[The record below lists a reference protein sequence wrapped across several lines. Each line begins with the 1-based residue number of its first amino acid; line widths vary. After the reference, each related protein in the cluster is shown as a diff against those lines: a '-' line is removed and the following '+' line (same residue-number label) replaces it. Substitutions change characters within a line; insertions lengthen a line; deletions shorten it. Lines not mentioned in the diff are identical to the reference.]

1 MEKDRVKKYK
11 ENVERLLKNC
21 YSIKKKNNHRGEIMS
36 KKKIGLVPKLII
48 GIIAGILIGSFAP
61 EFLVK
66 VLVTASSLFSAFLK
80 FVIPFIIIG
89 FVTAG
94 IADLATGAGKLLGVT
109 TGIAYGSTIVAGTLA
124 FIVASL
130 IFPSFIDPSVASQ
143 IGDPE
148 AGMLEPIFTIP
159 LSPMV
164 DVTAAIVFSFTMG
177 LGISALR
184 NNDKGEILYN
194 LFQEFQEI
202 ITKVLSTIIIP
213 LLPIYIA
220 GTFANITYAGQV
232 WNILSIFWR
241 VYLVVIPLHIVYLII
256 QFTTAGF
263 VTGKNPLKMLKNQI
277 PGYLT
282 AVGTQSSAATI
293 PVNVECAKNN
303 GVSKEIREFCVPLCA
318 TIHLSGSIIS
328 VTSFAVAVL
337 MMNGMDHG
345 FLTVFPFI
353 LMLGIAMVAAP
364 GAPGGAIMSALPFLP
379 MIGIPSD
386 GGLASLMIALYLT
399 QDSFGTAANVSGDN
413 AIAAVVDHLNKK
425 WSKKADNKVD

>member
-1 MEKDRVKKYK
+1 
-11 ENVERLLKNC
+11 
-21 YSIKKKNNHRGEIMS
+21 MS

-202 ITKVLSTIIIP
+202 ITKVLSIIIIP

-263 VTGKNPLKMLKNQI
+263 VTGKNPLKMLNNQI

-345 FLTVFPFI
+345 FSTVFPFI

>member
-1 MEKDRVKKYK
+1 
-11 ENVERLLKNC
+11 
-21 YSIKKKNNHRGEIMS
+21 MS

-202 ITKVLSTIIIP
+202 ITKVLSIIIIP

-345 FLTVFPFI
+345 FSTVFPFI
-353 LMLGIAMVAAP
+353 LMLGIAMIAAP

-425 WSKKADNKVD
+425 WSKKADNKVA

>member
-1 MEKDRVKKYK
+1 
-11 ENVERLLKNC
+11 
-21 YSIKKKNNHRGEIMS
+21 MS
-36 KKKIGLVPKLII
+36 KKKIWLVPKLII

-345 FLTVFPFI
+345 FSTVFPFI

>member
-1 MEKDRVKKYK
+1 
-11 ENVERLLKNC
+11 
-21 YSIKKKNNHRGEIMS
+21 MS

-130 IFPSFIDPSVASQ
+130 IFPSFIDSSVASQ

-202 ITKVLSTIIIP
+202 ITKVLSIIIIP

-263 VTGKNPLKMLKNQI
+263 VTGKNSLKMLKNQI

-345 FLTVFPFI
+345 FSTVFPFI

-425 WSKKADNKVD
+425 WSKKADNKVA

>member
-1 MEKDRVKKYK
+1 
-11 ENVERLLKNC
+11 
-21 YSIKKKNNHRGEIMS
+21 MS

-282 AVGTQSSAATI
+282 AVGTQSSAAAI

-337 MMNGMDHG
+337 MMNGMDYG
-345 FLTVFPFI
+345 FSTVFPFI
-353 LMLGIAMVAAP
+353 LMLGIVMVAAP

-425 WSKKADNKVD
+425 WSKKADNKVA

>member
-1 MEKDRVKKYK
+1 
-11 ENVERLLKNC
+11 
-21 YSIKKKNNHRGEIMS
+21 MS

-109 TGIAYGSTIVAGTLA
+109 TEIAYGSTIVAGTLA

-202 ITKVLSTIIIP
+202 ITKVLSIIIIP

-345 FLTVFPFI
+345 FSTVFPFI

>member
-1 MEKDRVKKYK
+1 
-11 ENVERLLKNC
+11 
-21 YSIKKKNNHRGEIMS
+21 MS

-148 AGMLEPIFTIP
+148 AGMLESIFTIP

-164 DVTAAIVFSFTMG
+164 DVTVAIVFSFTMG

-202 ITKVLSTIIIP
+202 ITKVLSIIIIP

-241 VYLVVIPLHIVYLII
+241 VYLVVIPLHIVYLVI

-345 FLTVFPFI
+345 FSTVFPFI

>member
-1 MEKDRVKKYK
+1 
-11 ENVERLLKNC
+11 
-21 YSIKKKNNHRGEIMS
+21 MS

-232 WNILSIFWR
+232 WNILSILWR

-345 FLTVFPFI
+345 FSTVFPFI

-425 WSKKADNKVD
+425 WSKKADNKVA

>member
-1 MEKDRVKKYK
+1 
-11 ENVERLLKNC
+11 
-21 YSIKKKNNHRGEIMS
+21 MS

-66 VLVTASSLFSAFLK
+66 ALVTASSLFSAFLK

-202 ITKVLSTIIIP
+202 ITKVLSIIIIP

-345 FLTVFPFI
+345 FSTVFPFI

-425 WSKKADNKVD
+425 WSKKADNKVA

>member
-1 MEKDRVKKYK
+1 
-11 ENVERLLKNC
+11 
-21 YSIKKKNNHRGEIMS
+21 MS

-202 ITKVLSTIIIP
+202 ITKVLSIIIIP

-263 VTGKNPLKMLKNQI
+263 VSGKNPLKMLKNQI

-345 FLTVFPFI
+345 FSTVFPFI

-425 WSKKADNKVD
+425 WSKKADNKVYKYKRVWI

>member
-1 MEKDRVKKYK
+1 
-11 ENVERLLKNC
+11 
-21 YSIKKKNNHRGEIMS
+21 MS

-282 AVGTQSSAATI
+282 AVGTQSSADTI

-345 FLTVFPFI
+345 FSTVFPFI

-425 WSKKADNKVD
+425 WSKKADNKVA

>member
-1 MEKDRVKKYK
+1 M
-11 ENVERLLKNC
+11 
-21 YSIKKKNNHRGEIMS
+21 
-36 KKKIGLVPKLII
+36 KKKIGLVPKLIL
-48 GIIAGILIGSFAP
+48 GIIVGILLGSYAP
-61 EFLVK
+61 E
-66 VLVTASSLFSAFLK
+66 VLVRVLITASTLFSAFLK

-94 IADLATGAGKLLGVT
+94 IADLATGAGKLLGIT
-109 TGIAYGSTIVAGTLA
+109 TGIAYGSTIVAGTAAFLVASTVFPA
-124 FIVASL
+124 FIDS
-130 IFPSFIDPSVASQ
+130 SVASQ

-148 AGMLEPIFTIP
+148 AGMLAPFFTIP
-159 LSPMV
+159 LEPMV
-164 DVTAAIVFSFTMG
+164 DVTAAIVFAFTIG
-177 LGISALR
+177 LGISSLR
-184 NNDKGEILYN
+184 NNGKGETLHKV
-194 LFQEFQEI
+194 FQEFQEI
-202 ITKVLSTIIIP
+202 VTKTLATVIIP
-213 LLPIYIA
+213 LLPVYIA

-232 WNILSIFWR
+232 GAILGVFWK
-241 VYLVVIPLHIVYLII
+241 VFLVVIPMHLIYLVI
-256 QFTTAGF
+256 QFTVAG
-263 VTGKNPLKMLKNQI
+263 TISGKNPFKMLKNQI

-303 GVSKEIREFCVPLCA
+303 GISKEIREFCVPLCA

-337 MMNGMDHG
+337 MMNNMDFG
-345 FLTVFPFI
+345 FGVMLPFI
-353 LMLGIAMVAAP
+353 LMLGVAMVAAP

-413 AIAAVVDHLNKK
+413 AIAAVVDHINQKMNKK
-425 WSKKADNKVD
+425 GKIKKIS

>member
-1 MEKDRVKKYK
+1 M
-11 ENVERLLKNC
+11 L
-21 YSIKKKNNHRGEIMS
+21 
-36 KKKIGLVPKLII
+36 
-48 GIIAGILIGSFAP
+48 
-61 EFLVK
+61 
-66 VLVTASSLFSAFLK
+66 SAF
-80 FVIPFIIIG
+80 
-89 FVTAG
+89 
-94 IADLATGAGKLLGVT
+94 
-109 TGIAYGSTIVAGTLA
+109 
-124 FIVASL
+124 
-130 IFPSFIDPSVASQ
+130 
-143 IGDPE
+143 
-148 AGMLEPIFTIP
+148 FTIP
-159 LSPMV
+159 LEPMV
-164 DVTAAIVFSFTMG
+164 DVTAAIVFAFTMG

-184 NNDKGEILYN
+184 NHGKGETLHKV
-194 LFQEFQEI
+194 FQEFQEI
-202 ITKVLSTIIIP
+202 VTKTLSTVIIP

-232 WNILSIFWR
+232 WSILGVFWK
-241 VYLVVIPLHIVYLII
+241 VFCIVIPMHLIYLVI
-256 QFTTAGF
+256 QFSVAGAI
-263 VTGKNPLKMLKNQI
+263 TKKNPFTMLKNQI

-337 MMNGMDHG
+337 MMNNMDFG
-345 FLTVFPFI
+345 LSVMMPFI

-413 AIAAVVDHLNKK
+413 AIAVVIDHINNKMNKK
-425 WSKKADNKVD
+425 EKSRKTA

>member
-1 MEKDRVKKYK
+1 M
-11 ENVERLLKNC
+11 
-21 YSIKKKNNHRGEIMS
+21 
-36 KKKIGLVPKLII
+36 KKKIGLVPKLIM
-48 GIIAGILIGSFAP
+48 GIIAGILIGQFAP
-61 EFLVK
+61 EFLVS
-66 VLVTASSLFSAFLK
+66 VLVTASGLFSSFLK

-109 TGIAYGSTIVAGTLA
+109 TGIAYGSTVIAGLIA
-124 FIVASL
+124 FTVASV
-130 IFPSFIDPSVASQ
+130 IFPSFIDPSVANS

-148 AGMLEPIFTIP
+148 AGMLSAIFSIP

-164 DVTAAIVFSFTMG
+164 DVTAAIVFAFTMG

-184 NNDKGEILYN
+184 NNGKGETLFN

-202 ITKVLSTIIIP
+202 VTKTLSTVIIP

-232 WNILSIFWR
+232 WNILGVFWR
-241 VYLVVIPLHIVYLII
+241 VYLIVIPLHLIYLTI
-256 QFTTAGF
+256 QFTTAG
-263 VTGKNPLKMLKNQI
+263 VISKKNPFTMLKNQV

-293 PVNVECAKNN
+293 PVNVSCAEKN
-303 GVSKEIREFCVPLCA
+303 GVSKNIREFCVPLCA

-337 MMNGMDHG
+337 MMNGMDYG
-345 FLTVFPFI
+345 LTTMLPFI

-413 AIAAVVDHLNKK
+413 AIAVIVDHLNNK
-425 WSKKADNKVD
+425 WSKNEKSKKQHN

>member
-1 MEKDRVKKYK
+1 
-11 ENVERLLKNC
+11 
-21 YSIKKKNNHRGEIMS
+21 MS

-202 ITKVLSTIIIP
+202 ITKVLSIIIIP

-220 GTFANITYAGQV
+220 GTFANITDAGQV

-345 FLTVFPFI
+345 FSTVFLFI

>member
-1 MEKDRVKKYK
+1 
-11 ENVERLLKNC
+11 
-21 YSIKKKNNHRGEIMS
+21 MS
-36 KKKIGLVPKLII
+36 KKKIGLVPKLIM

-130 IFPSFIDPSVASQ
+130 IFPSFIDSSVASQ

-148 AGMLEPIFTIP
+148 AGMLSAIFTIP
-159 LSPMV
+159 LEPMV
-164 DVTAAIVFSFTMG
+164 DVTAAIVFAFTMG

-184 NNDKGEILYN
+184 NNGKGETLYR

-202 ITKVLSTIIIP
+202 VTKVLATIIIP

-232 WNILSIFWR
+232 WSILSIFWR
-241 VYLVVIPLHIVYLII
+241 VYLIVIPLHIIYLVI
-256 QFTTAGF
+256 QFTTAG
-263 VTGKNPLKMLKNQI
+263 VISGKNPFKMLKNQI

-282 AVGTQSSAATI
+282 AAGTQSSAATI

-303 GVSKEIREFCVPLCA
+303 GISKEIREFCVPLCA

-328 VTSFAVAVL
+328 ITSFSVAVL

-345 FLTVFPFI
+345 FGTIAPFI

-379 MIGIPSD
+379 MIGIPAD

-413 AIAAVVDHLNKK
+413 AIAAIVDHLNKK
-425 WSKKADNKVD
+425 WSKKADNKMA

>member
-1 MEKDRVKKYK
+1 
-11 ENVERLLKNC
+11 
-21 YSIKKKNNHRGEIMS
+21 MS

-130 IFPSFIDPSVASQ
+130 IFTSFIDPSVASQ

-345 FLTVFPFI
+345 FSTVFPFI

-425 WSKKADNKVD
+425 WSKKADNKVA

>member
-1 MEKDRVKKYK
+1 M
-11 ENVERLLKNC
+11 
-21 YSIKKKNNHRGEIMS
+21 
-36 KKKIGLVPKLII
+36 KKKIGLVPKLIL
-48 GIIAGILIGSFAP
+48 GIIVGILLGNYAP
-61 EFLVK
+61 EVLVR
-66 VLVTASSLFSAFLK
+66 VLVTASTLFSAFLK

-94 IADLATGAGKLLGVT
+94 IADLATGAGKLLGIT
-109 TGIAYGSTIVAGTLA
+109 TGIAYGSTIVAGTASFLVASTIFPA
-124 FIVASL
+124 FIDS
-130 IFPSFIDPSVASQ
+130 SVASQ
-143 IGDPE
+143 IGNPE
-148 AGMLEPIFTIP
+148 AGMLSPFFTIP
-159 LSPMV
+159 LAPMV
-164 DVTAAIVFSFTMG
+164 DVTAAIVFAFTIG
-177 LGISALR
+177 LGISSLR
-184 NNDKGEILYN
+184 NNGKGETLHKV
-194 LFQEFQEI
+194 FQEFQEI
-202 ITKVLSTIIIP
+202 VTKTLSTVIIP
-213 LLPIYIA
+213 LLPVYIA

-232 WNILSIFWR
+232 GAILGVFWK
-241 VYLVVIPLHIVYLII
+241 VFLIVIPMHLIYLVI
-256 QFTTAGF
+256 QFTVAG
-263 VTGKNPLKMLKNQI
+263 TIAGKNPFKMLKNQI

-337 MMNGMDHG
+337 MMNNMDFG
-345 FLTVFPFI
+345 FGVMLPFI

-413 AIAAVVDHLNKK
+413 AIAVVVDHINKK
-425 WSKKADNKVD
+425 MSKKEKFKKIG

>member
-1 MEKDRVKKYK
+1 
-11 ENVERLLKNC
+11 
-21 YSIKKKNNHRGEIMS
+21 MS

-202 ITKVLSTIIIP
+202 ITKVLSIIIIP

-263 VTGKNPLKMLKNQI
+263 VSGKNPLKMLKNQI

-282 AVGTQSSAATI
+282 AVGTQSSATTI

-345 FLTVFPFI
+345 FSTVFPFI

-425 WSKKADNKVD
+425 WSKKADNKVA

>member
-1 MEKDRVKKYK
+1 
-11 ENVERLLKNC
+11 
-21 YSIKKKNNHRGEIMS
+21 MS

-164 DVTAAIVFSFTMG
+164 DVTAAIVLAFTMG

-337 MMNGMDHG
+337 MMNGMDYG
-345 FLTVFPFI
+345 FSTVFPFI

-425 WSKKADNKVD
+425 WSKKADNKVA

>member
-1 MEKDRVKKYK
+1 
-11 ENVERLLKNC
+11 
-21 YSIKKKNNHRGEIMS
+21 MS

-66 VLVTASSLFSAFLK
+66 ALVTASSLFSAFLK

-94 IADLATGAGKLLGVT
+94 IADLATGAGKLLGIT

-130 IFPSFIDPSVASQ
+130 IFPSFIDSSVASQ

-148 AGMLEPIFTIP
+148 AGMLSPIFTIP

-164 DVTAAIVFSFTMG
+164 DVTAAIVFAFTMG

-184 NNDKGEILYN
+184 NNGRGETLYG

-202 ITKVLSTIIIP
+202 VTKVLSTIIIP

-232 WNILSIFWR
+232 WSILNIFWR
-241 VYLVVIPLHIVYLII
+241 VYLVVLPLHIVYLVI
-256 QFTTAGF
+256 QFTTAG
-263 VTGKNPLKMLKNQI
+263 VITGKNPFKMLKNQI

-282 AVGTQSSAATI
+282 AAGTQSSAATI

-337 MMNGMDHG
+337 MMNGMNHG
-345 FLTVFPFI
+345 FGTMFPFI

-379 MIGIPSD
+379 IIGIPSD

-413 AIAAVVDHLNKK
+413 AIAVVVDHLNKK
-425 WSKKADNKVD
+425 WSKKADSKIS

>member
-1 MEKDRVKKYK
+1 
-11 ENVERLLKNC
+11 
-21 YSIKKKNNHRGEIMS
+21 MS

-143 IGDPE
+143 IGDTE
-148 AGMLEPIFTIP
+148 AGMLESIFTIP

-202 ITKVLSTIIIP
+202 ITKVLSIIIIP

-241 VYLVVIPLHIVYLII
+241 VYLVVIPLHIVYLVI

-263 VTGKNPLKMLKNQI
+263 VTGKNPLKMLKNQT

-345 FLTVFPFI
+345 FSTVFPFI

-425 WSKKADNKVD
+425 WSKKADNKVA

>member
-1 MEKDRVKKYK
+1 
-11 ENVERLLKNC
+11 
-21 YSIKKKNNHRGEIMS
+21 MS
-36 KKKIGLVPKLII
+36 KKKIGLVPKLIM

-130 IFPSFIDPSVASQ
+130 IFPSFIDSSVASQ

-148 AGMLEPIFTIP
+148 AGMLSAKFTIP
-159 LSPMV
+159 LEPMV
-164 DVTAAIVFSFTMG
+164 DVTAAIVFAFTMG

-184 NNDKGEILYN
+184 NNGKGETLYR

-202 ITKVLSTIIIP
+202 VTKVLATIIIP

-232 WNILSIFWR
+232 WSILSIFWR
-241 VYLVVIPLHIVYLII
+241 VYLIVIPLHIIYLVI
-256 QFTTAGF
+256 QFTTAG
-263 VTGKNPLKMLKNQI
+263 VISGKNPFKMLKNQI

-282 AVGTQSSAATI
+282 AAGTQSSAATI

-303 GVSKEIREFCVPLCA
+303 GISKEIREFCVPLCA

-328 VTSFAVAVL
+328 ITSFAVAVL

-345 FLTVFPFI
+345 FGTIAPFI

-379 MIGIPSD
+379 MIGIPAD

-413 AIAAVVDHLNKK
+413 AIAAIVDHLNKK
-425 WSKKADNKVD
+425 WSKKADNKMA

>member
-1 MEKDRVKKYK
+1 
-11 ENVERLLKNC
+11 
-21 YSIKKKNNHRGEIMS
+21 MS

-345 FLTVFPFI
+345 FSTVFPFI
-353 LMLGIAMVAAP
+353 LLLGIAMVAAP

-413 AIAAVVDHLNKK
+413 AIAAVVDHLDKK
-425 WSKKADNKVD
+425 WSKKAGNKVAEYEGVWI

>member
-1 MEKDRVKKYK
+1 
-11 ENVERLLKNC
+11 
-21 YSIKKKNNHRGEIMS
+21 MS

-202 ITKVLSTIIIP
+202 ITKVLSIIIIP

-263 VTGKNPLKMLKNQI
+263 VSGKNPLKMLKNQI

-345 FLTVFPFI
+345 FSTVFPFI

>member
-1 MEKDRVKKYK
+1 M
-11 ENVERLLKNC
+11 
-21 YSIKKKNNHRGEIMS
+21 
-36 KKKIGLVPKLII
+36 KKIGLVPKLIM
-48 GIIAGILIGSFAP
+48 GIIAGILIGQFAP
-61 EFLVK
+61 EFLVE

-109 TGIAYGSTIVAGTLA
+109 TGIAYGSTVIAGLLA
-124 FIVASL
+124 FTVASL
-130 IFPSFIDPSVASQ
+130 VFPSFIGADAAAS

-148 AGMLEPIFTIP
+148 AGMLAPIFTIP
-159 LSPMV
+159 LDPMV
-164 DVTAAIVFSFTMG
+164 DVTAAIVFAFMLG

-184 NNDKGEILYN
+184 NNGKGQTLYGMA
-194 LFQEFQEI
+194 LEFQEI
-202 ITKVLSTIIIP
+202 VTKTLSTIIIP

-232 WNILSIFWR
+232 WNILGVFWK
-241 VYLVVIPLHIVYLII
+241 VYLVVIPLHLIYI
-256 QFTTAGF
+256 SLQFIGAG
-263 VTGKNPLKMLKNQI
+263 VVSGKNPFKMLKNQV

-293 PVNVECAKNN
+293 PVNVDCAEKN
-303 GVSKEIREFCVPLCA
+303 GVSKQIREFVVPLCA

-337 MMNGMDHG
+337 MMNGMDYSIG
-345 FLTVFPFI
+345 TILPFI

-413 AIAAVVDHLNKK
+413 AIAVVVDHINKK
-425 WSKKADNKVD
+425 WMKKENKKVA